1 METIPFDAIA
11 KHRFAM
17 FDYAQ
22 FCPTISRPMSKKT
35 ATELEILS
43 HAYEKNP
50 TPENS
55 AMFIKTLMDALKS
68 REEAINELEKG
79 IRTLELFLAEK
90 TDCDRKK
97 P

>member
-1 METIPFDAIA
+1 VIDFA
-11 KHRFAM
+11 RFPA
-17 FDYAQ
+17 
-22 FCPTISRPMSKKT
+22 TISRPMSRKT
-35 ATELEILS
+35 KTELEILS

-55 AMFIKTLMDALKS
+55 ALFIKTLLDALKS
-68 REEAINELEKG
+68 REEAIDELEKG

-90 TDCDRKK
+90 TDCGREK

>member
-1 METIPFDAIA
+1 
-11 KHRFAM
+11 
-17 FDYAQ
+17 
-22 FCPTISRPMSKKT
+22 MSKKT
-35 ATELEILS
+35 RTELEILS

-55 AMFIKTLMDALKS
+55 AMFIKTLLEALKS
-68 REEAINELEKG
+68 REEAIDELEKG

-90 TDCDRKK
+90 TDCGRKK